1 MANSAFGKHTDKPQ
15 SVYNV
20 TFGKASKRLT
30 VFCGFVFA
38 AVTVLCVVTSPGG
51 IANFIAPVALL
62 LCVIVCY
69 GYFPRRIEVAADAL
83 TVRRGIGSR
92 KISLSTIVSAERY
105 DGMKTDIRIFGNGGF
120 LGFTG
125 WFAGD
130 RGRYFAYV
138 GSLSDCVMVTTA
150 SGRKYVMSCDRPDEL
165 VAEVNALV
173 GGRPAA
179 QEAAAAER
187 ERERR
192 RRLCV
197 KRSADGS
204 WLAVSVPM
212 GRAARRATAV
222 WFGAWALFFGLSWAL
237 GVYGGHSP
245 AGMAVDIGVAA
256 LFAAATLGCLWLSP
270 RRVEVSADALTVR
283 RRIGSKRIPLAHIIN
298 IRPYGGM
305 CGDTWLMGTGGV
317 MGFCGWH
324 RGEGGKYFAY
334 AADHLDTLLVRTA
347 RRTYA
352 IGCGDTRAL
361 TEELARRLPG
371 AADAAQGGADKV

>member
-38 AVTVLCVVTSPGG
+38 AEIVLCVVTSPGG

-83 TVRRGIGSR
+83 TVRR
-92 KISLSTIVSAERY
+92 
-105 DGMKTDIRIFGNGGF
+105 
-120 LGFTG
+120 
-125 WFAGD
+125 
-130 RGRYFAYV
+130 
-138 GSLSDCVMVTTA
+138 
-150 SGRKYVMSCDRPDEL
+150 
-165 VAEVNALV
+165 
-173 GGRPAA
+173 
-179 QEAAAAER
+179 
-187 ERERR
+187 
-192 RRLCV
+192 
-197 KRSADGS
+197 
-204 WLAVSVPM
+204 
-212 GRAARRATAV
+212 
-222 WFGAWALFFGLSWAL
+222 
-237 GVYGGHSP
+237 
-245 AGMAVDIGVAA
+245 
-256 LFAAATLGCLWLSP
+256 
-270 RRVEVSADALTVR
+270 
-283 RRIGSKRIPLAHIIN
+283 RIGSKRIPLAHIIN

-305 CGDTWLMGTGGV
+305 GGDTWLMDTGGV

-334 AADHLDTLLVRTA
+334 AADHRDTLLVRTA

-361 TEELARRLPG
+361 AEELARRLPG